1 MDLDAVFVPGHVV
14 SSNLNKISF
23 SRWYSKD
30 TLKQKSD
37 GMKMCVRKR
46 GGNIEQNEASRSSIA
61 SLQGQGEFEKY
72 HIWKVHSE
80 DIGTSVNATQKSVA
94 HNFSENMH
102 LPNLTLISVLS
113 EPGTC
118 EFFRIFQ
125 TFKTSKS

>member
-14 SSNLNKISF
+14 SCNLNKISF

-94 HNFSENMH
+94 HNSSENIMH
-102 LPNLTLISVLS
+102 LPMTI
-113 EPGTC
+113 
-118 EFFRIFQ
+118 
-125 TFKTSKS
+125 